1 MCYVVTFALA
11 YAVEHFL
18 ESIEFKLRSSLH
30 VQHNVLIQKTLN
42 VGTETMSQ
50 GGFKLMFSFS
60 LPISFWSWSPLNQ
73 GYTF

>member
-50 GGFKLMFSFS
+50 GGFKL
-60 LPISFWSWSPLNQ
+60 ISFLFLFQ
-73 GYTF
+73 LVFGAGAL